1 MTLKYYFI
9 YTLLLLCT
17 LPRLA
22 AGQSTLSGTVLDADT
37 QTALIG
43 ANVILLELQ
52 QGDITDIDGN
62 FEISGI
68 EPGSYTVRFS
78 YIGYKSYTQSVTL
91 NSGESSELRVELAP
105 DVFRSEEVIVTG
117 QGIGL
122 ERQRL
127 STATYTV
134 SASELELA
142 PTPRLEQA
150 LQAQL
155 PTVQLGLR
163 SGLPGT
169 TSIIRSRGVNSAAV
183 SSTPVIYVDGIRV
196 DNLNTR
202 SALTANINGNS
213 SDASQSSA
221 LADLPIDNIERVE
234 FLSGGAATTLYGSDA
249 ANGVIQIF
257 TKKGGA
263 AQSDINVSIG
273 LGSEVGTEDYF
284 FFDRTGELFY
294 EPGLIQDYHLSGT
307 GGGTGW
313 GYSFSGRVRDSEGFR
328 IDNSSSTQ
336 YDIRTSLTATASPIV
351 NYTGSLAFAHRSHE
365 RARDGNGGTYT
376 PLWITEGS
384 FLTLFGFDADLDG
397 LSSEDY
403 NAFQE
408 FVNNAEQLI
417 DNQIDVD
424 RFQMS
429 HSLEIKPMQSLTLK
443 ATGGLDYRVSNER
456 AIYTREYL
464 SLINS
469 SSLGSIDDFER
480 RFLGLTLE
488 ATAQHRATLNDLSLI
503 STIGTQF
510 FRDEDDQILIE
521 GDDVR
526 DGTQT
531 ISGAGVTTSDQFKLR
546 VANYGIYAL
555 QNAGFKNR
563 YFLEYGLRVDGN
575 SAFGDDVGL
584 QVYPKVGGSY
594 VLSNEPF
601 FSGGAFSYAR
611 LRANFGVAGNFP
623 TPFADERTIAF
634 TSFQGASVA
643 GLGQIGNDDLQPE
656 RTSTFEIGADLG
668 FLSDRIRLGFT
679 YYNAE
684 TSDALFLVPVAPST
698 ALQNNPAARQ
708 LRNVGEIVNRGVE
721 VSANVQVMQGADY
734 SLLFNASLNTLH
746 NEVTDA
752 GGSAAF
758 SIGGFS
764 SRTIQNIV
772 EEGQPVGYIR
782 GNQAILAGDGSYA
795 GTTPQAFLGSTL
807 PDAFGSLS
815 INFRWKALSL
825 FTSADWQTGA
835 QAHNFNDQFR
845 YLRGTDF
852 SRVPQSILNGSD
864 PNPNWLNISNYYV
877 QDTDFLKV
885 RLISLSYQI
894 PARLYAGLAQSMSV
908 GFSVQNPFNFVNSTF
923 DPEAQASGAETQGG
937 PESSGVSY
945 GIDSAPRIFLGT
957 FNVRF

>member
-1 MTLKYYFI
+1 MNMTT
-9 YTLLLLCT
+9 TLRYIGIVAVLWAFPLLANAQEAT
-17 LPRLA
+17 L
-22 AGQSTLSGTVLDADT
+22 TGTVRDT
-37 QTALIG
+37 DSQETLIG
-43 ANVILLELQ
+43 ANVVLLELQ
-52 QGDITDIDGN
+52 QGAITDADGR
-62 FEISGI
+62 FAISRI
-68 EPGSYTVRFS
+68 APGTYTVRVS
-78 YIGYKSYTQSVTL
+78 YIGYKSSTQAVTL
-91 NSGESSELRVELAP
+91 AGGQEMDIQVALAP
-105 DVFRSEEVIVTG
+105 DVFRTEELIVTG

-134 SASELELA
+134 SANEIERI
-142 PTPRLEQA
+142 PTPRLEQV

-169 TSIIRSRGVNSAAV
+169 TSIIRTRGVNSAAV

-202 SALTANINGNS
+202 AELAANINGNT
-213 SDASQSSA
+213 SDASQTSA

-257 TKKGGA
+257 TKKGSA
-263 AQSDINVSIG
+263 SQSDISVNIG
-273 LGSEVGTEDYF
+273 LGSEVGTDDYF

-294 EPGLIQDYHLSGT
+294 EPGLVQDYQLSGT
-307 GGGTGW
+307 GGGEGW
-313 GYSFSGRVRDSEGFR
+313 GYSFSGRVRDSDGFR

-336 YDIRTSLTATASPIV
+336 YDIRTSLTATASPITT
-351 NYTGSLAFAHRSHE
+351 YTGSLAYAKRSHE

-397 LSSEDY
+397 LPADEYADFES
-403 NAFQE
+403 
-408 FVNNAEQLI
+408 FVNSAESLI
-417 DNQIDVD
+417 NNEVEVD

-429 HSLEIKPMQSLTLK
+429 HSLNITPLPSLTLK
-443 ATGGLDYRVSNER
+443 ATGGMDFRVSNER

-469 SSLGSIDDFER
+469 SNPGSIDDFER
-480 RFLGLTLE
+480 RFLSLTLE
-488 ATAQHRATLNDLSLI
+488 GTAQHRAELNNLSLI
-503 STIGTQF
+503 STVGTQF
-510 FRDEDDQILIE
+510 FRNEDDQTLIE

-526 DGTQT
+526 DGTET

-546 VANYGIYAL
+546 VANYGFYAL
-555 QNAGFKNR
+555 QNAGFLDR
-563 YFLEYGLRVDGN
+563 YFLEYGVRIDGN

-594 VLSNEPF
+594 VLSNESF
-601 FSGGAFSYAR
+601 YTSSAISDVLSYVR

-634 TSFQGASVA
+634 TSFDGASVA
-643 GLGQIGNDDLQPE
+643 GLGQIGNDDLEPE
-656 RTSTFEIGADLG
+656 RTYTLEVGADLG
-668 FLSDRIRLGFT
+668 FLRDRVRLGVT
-679 YYNAE
+679 YYDAE
-684 TSDALFLVPVAPST
+684 TRDALFLVPVAPST
-698 ALQNNPAARQ
+698 ALQNNATARQ
-708 LRNVGEIVNRGVE
+708 LRNVGEIVNRGFE
-721 VSANVQVMQGADY
+721 ISANIQVLQAADY

-782 GNQAILAGDGSYA
+782 GNEAIVNADGSYG
-795 GTTPQAFLGSTL
+795 GTTPLSFLGSTY
-807 PDAFGSLS
+807 PMP
-815 INFRWKALSL
+815 
-825 FTSADWQTGA
+825 SAA
-835 QAHNFNDQFR
+835 CR
-845 YLRGTDF
+845 
-852 SRVPQSILNGSD
+852 
-864 PNPNWLNISNYYV
+864 
-877 QDTDFLKV
+877 
-885 RLISLSYQI
+885 
-894 PARLYAGLAQSMSV
+894 
-908 GFSVQNPFNFVNSTF
+908 
-923 DPEAQASGAETQGG
+923 
-937 PESSGVSY
+937 
-945 GIDSAPRIFLGT
+945 
-957 FNVRF
+957 

>member
-1 MTLKYYFI
+1 MTSLQYI
-9 YTLLLLCT
+9 GCVLLLFAFPFLATAQEAT
-17 LPRLA
+17 LTGSVR
-22 AGQSTLSGTVLDADT
+22 DADSQET
-37 QTALIG
+37 LVG
-43 ANVILLELQ
+43 ANIVLLELQ
-52 QGDITDIDGN
+52 QGGITNADGR
-62 FEISGI
+62 FTIEGI
-68 EPGSYTVRFS
+68 APGNYTVRIS
-78 YIGYKSYTQSVTL
+78 YIGYKSTTQSVSLTSNQSL
-91 NSGESSELRVELAP
+91 DLQISLSP
-105 DVFRSEEVIVTG
+105 DVFRTEELIVTG
-117 QGIGL
+117 QGIGM

-134 SASELELA
+134 SASDLERV
-142 PTPRLEQA
+142 PTPRLETA

-169 TSIIRSRGVNSAAV
+169 TSIIRTRGVNSAAV

-202 SALTANINGNS
+202 STLSANINGNV
-213 SDASQSSA
+213 SDASQTSA
-221 LADLPIDNIERVE
+221 LADLPIDNIERIE

-257 TKKGGA
+257 TKKGSA
-263 AQSDINVSIG
+263 TRSDITLNIG

-294 EPGLIQDYHLSGT
+294 DPGLVQDYQLSGT

-336 YDIRTSLTATASPIV
+336 YDIRTSLTATASPITT
-351 NYTGSLAFAHRSHE
+351 YTGSLAYAKRSHE

-397 LSSEDY
+397 LSTEDF
-403 NAFQE
+403 NAFNE
-408 FVNNAEQLI
+408 FVNSAESLLNNEI
-417 DNQIDVD
+417 EVD

-429 HSLEIKPMQSLTLK
+429 HSINITPIPSLTLK
-443 ATGGLDYRVSNER
+443 ATGGMDFRVSNER

-469 SSLGSIDDFER
+469 SSPGSIDDFER
-480 RFLGLTLE
+480 RFLSLTLE
-488 ATAQHRATLNDLSLI
+488 GTAQHRADLNNLSLI
-503 STIGTQF
+503 STAGVQF
-510 FRDEDDQILIE
+510 FRNEDDQILIE

-526 DGTQT
+526 DGTET

-546 VANYGIYAL
+546 VANYGFYAL
-555 QNAGFKNR
+555 QNAGFLDR
-563 YFLEYGLRVDGN
+563 YFLEYGLRIDGN

-584 QVYPKVGGSY
+584 QVYPKLGGSY
-594 VLSNEPF
+594 VLSNESF
-601 FSGGAFSYAR
+601 FDNSSISDVLSYLR

-623 TPFADERTIAF
+623 TPFADERTI
-634 TSFQGASVA
+634 SFSSFGGQAVA
-643 GLGQIGNDDLQPE
+643 GLGQIGNDDLEPE
-656 RTSTFEIGADLG
+656 RTFTTEVGADLG
-668 FLSDRIRLGFT
+668 FLKDRVRVGVT

-684 TSDALFLVPVAPST
+684 TRDALFLVPVAPSI
-698 ALQNNPAARQ
+698 ALQNNATARQ
-708 LRNVGEIVNRGVE
+708 LRNVGEIVNRGFE
-721 VSANVQVMQGADY
+721 ISANFQVLQGVDH
-734 SLLFNASLNTLH
+734 SLLFSASVNTLH
-746 NEVTDA
+746 NEVTDS

-782 GNQAILAGDGSYA
+782 GNEAILNGDGSYG
-795 GTTPQAFLGSTL
+795 GTTPLSFLGSTL
-807 PDAFGSLS
+807 PDAFGSMS

-825 FTSADWQTGA
+825 FTTADWQTGA
-835 QAHNFNDQFR
+835 QGHNFNDQFR

-852 SRVPQSILNGSD
+852 TQVPG
-864 PNPNWLNISNYYV
+864 WLHC
-877 QDTDFLKV
+877 
-885 RLISLSYQI
+885 
-894 PARLYAGLAQSMSV
+894 
-908 GFSVQNPFNFVNSTF
+908 
-923 DPEAQASGAETQGG
+923 
-937 PESSGVSY
+937 
-945 GIDSAPRIFLGT
+945 
-957 FNVRF
+957 